1 MRDRLAVTPI
11 QYRRVAYV
19 TLASLTL
26 IVLTGAAVRL
36 TDSGL
41 GCENWPKCGGT
52 PLPPLS
58 THALIEFGNR
68 AVSGV
73 VGVIT
78 VIAAVLAF
86 TRRPFRRDLATLALL
101 LPLGVLAQAVLG
113 GFTVLNHLA
122 PGFVMAHFSL
132 SLLILVAAF
141 ALAWRSTYEP
151 GTRPRSADRLAV
163 WSVRGLFPLGALTIF
178 AGTAATAAGPHSGG
192 FTGQVVHR
200 LHFKGADTLDWT
212 IHQHAT
218 IAAIFGVAVIGV
230 WFLHRR
236 RGASAQELEPLT
248 VLGVL
253 LAAQGLVGSVQYE
266 LKLPSE
272 MVWVHV
278 SLATVTWLTL
288 LWVVA
293 AAGRLAPGAVGLP
306 SGDRTAADARVR
318 ARRSYRLARRRRY
331 DRRGSYVRAAQH
343 DTASGGGRAQ
353 RRRLAGH
360 PRRRR
365 RVRSARDVDAL
376 VLA

>member
-1 MRDRLAVTPI
+1 VRDRLAVTPT

-41 GCENWPKCGGT
+41 GCSNWPKCGGT

-58 THALIEFGNR
+58 SHALIEFGNR

-78 VIAAVLAF
+78 VVALLLAW
-86 TRRPFRRDLATLALL
+86 TRRPFRRDLFWLALL
-101 LPLGVLAQAVLG
+101 LPLGVVAQAVLG

-141 ALAWRSTYEP
+141 ALAWRSASDSATRSP
-151 GTRPRSADRLAV
+151 GGRVPLSTDRTDRSVV
-163 WSVRGLFPLGALTIF
+163 WSVRALLPLGALTIF

-200 LHFKGADTLDWT
+200 LHFKGASTLEWT

-218 IAAIFGVAVIGV
+218 IAAIFGVAVIAA
-230 WFLHRR
+230 WYWQRR
-236 RGASAQELEPLT
+236 RGASPEELEPLT

-278 SLATVTWLTL
+278 ALATVTWLAL
-288 LWVVA
+288 LWAVA
-293 AAGRLAPGAVGLP
+293 AAGRLAPRAVGM
-306 SGDRTAADARVR
+306 A
-318 ARRSYRLARRRRY
+318 
-331 DRRGSYVRAAQH
+331 
-343 DTASGGGRAQ
+343 
-353 RRRLAGH
+353 
-360 PRRRR
+360 
-365 RVRSARDVDAL
+365 ARDRVAGEEPRELEL
-376 VLA
+376 VGGLD